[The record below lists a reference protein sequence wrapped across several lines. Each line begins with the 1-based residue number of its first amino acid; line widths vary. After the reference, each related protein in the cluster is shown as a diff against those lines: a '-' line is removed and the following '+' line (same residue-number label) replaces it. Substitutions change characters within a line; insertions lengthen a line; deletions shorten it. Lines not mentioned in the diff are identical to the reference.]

1 MKDKN
6 NINDLINT
14 KANEEKIENNISP
27 KVSIIV
33 PIYNVE
39 KYLRQCLDSIVN
51 QTLKDIEI
59 ILVDDGSTDSCPSI
73 CDEYASKDKRIIVIH
88 KENKGLGAAYNTGLD
103 IAKGEYIG
111 FVESDDFIELN
122 MYEELYK
129 RAVETGVD
137 VVKSSFYYYH
147 FEKYSISNTSKFEN
161 IKNGI
166 YKMRQI
172 PEFLWGHCSHWSA
185 IYKRDFL
192 LNKKIKFH
200 ETKGAAAQD
209 FGFALSVFANL
220 DECYILNSKLYY
232 YTIDNLNQ
240 SINQKNSIADRVLDE
255 FKLSFEDLKNIN
267 ANLYTIEVF
276 AKHIFNSFSINYKK
290 NCGTMFEKI
299 SYLKKV
305 SILFKALIN
314 QDISFKYFSQEH
326 RKEFLQIARMP
337 ILYYIKNLIIQSKT
351 TKDVSSIKLFN
362 LPIYFNKRTKGYQSF
377 RIFHIPIYR
386 AKTMGNTYKRYFF
399 LIPYF
404 KKITTNDMIYKYLFG
419 FLYRETPKKLLNSAD
434 ILRVVGNTLLCEKLH
449 SKTFPKYKNKH
460 LGQDIAIFATGPSL
474 YFAPKAFADINI
486 ACNRAIEESD
496 NFAFDY
502 FFAIDYEATRDYLE
516 KSFDMNLVRFLG
528 RYTYN
533 SGVSIPECVRQRGN
547 AESYYTSIGIEGG
560 RVNHGIEVF
569 PLADFGTVVHH
580 ALHFALY
587 THPKRIFLL
596 GCDTSNEG
604 YHKNYIQTKP
614 LDVERLVGGYKKFK
628 DYIESY
634 YPDIELISINPVGLK
649 GIFRD
654 LYTRDFVES
663 RNDIDKDEVEFFE
676 DFIKREKI

>member
-6 NINDLINT
+6 NINELINT

-88 KENKGLGAAYNTGLD
+88 KENAGLGAAYNTGLD
-103 IAKGEYIG
+103 IAKGDYIG

-129 RAVETGVD
+129 RAVESGVE
-137 VVKSSFYYYH
+137 VVKTCVALVKNDGADKVVFNKFPAQLHNKIIY
-147 FEKYSISNTSKFEN
+147 EKDPRFALGQIHHWAALYSAKIIQEN
-161 IKNGI
+161 NI
-166 YKMRQI
+166 RFTQ
-172 PEFLWGHCSHWSA
+172 
-185 IYKRDFL
+185 
-192 LNKKIKFH
+192 
-200 ETKGAAAQD
+200 TKGAAAQD
-209 FGFALSVFANL
+209 VGFAFKIFIYMSSFYLITKPLYNYRIDRADASRHKQFQMALSVYNEFSL
-220 DECYILNSKLYY
+220 LYKY
-232 YTIDNLNQ
+232 
-240 SINQKNSIADRVLDE
+240 
-255 FKLSFEDLKNIN
+255 LKNIN
-267 ANLYTIEVF
+267 ANNDILDIF
-276 AKHIFNSFSINYKK
+276 AKHLYDSLHHNYINRSYIFQKYKYSKLCSMIFN
-290 NCGTMFEKI
+290 E
-299 SYLKKV
+299 
-305 SILFKALIN
+305 LIKEN
-314 QDISFKYFSQEH
+314 IHFKYFDEN
-326 RKEFLQIARMP
+326 KKKIFLQIAEEP
-337 ILYYIKNLIIQSKT
+337 TKFFIKNLIIQSKT
-351 TKDVSSIKLFN
+351 TKDVSSINLFN

-404 KKITTNDMIYKYLFG
+404 KKITTNDMIYKYLFV
-419 FLYRETPKKLLNSAD
+419 FLYNETPTKLLNSAD
-434 ILRVVGNTLLCEKLH
+434 ILGVVGNTLLCEKLH

-474 YFAPKAFADINI
+474 YFAPKDFADINI

-628 DYIESY
+628 DYISSY
-634 YPDIELISINPVGLK
+634 YPDIELISINPVGLR
-649 GIFRD
+649 GIFKD